1 MFVLDR
7 IKMLKVTDERFTP
20 PKDFNLDDFMRHSFK
35 VIHDE
40 LYTVKIR
47 ISPDWAR
54 WVAEKIWHESQ
65 KIAKQPDGSIEI
77 TFRVAGLDE
86 IKRWILSFGPEA
98 IVLEPPKLREMVRKD
113 LFRNLSQY
121 STSPVSID
129 LMKELRAV

>member
-7 IKMLKVTDERFTP
+7 IKMLKVTDERFTI
-20 PKDFNLDDFMRHSFK
+20 PKDFNLDDFMRHSFQGMN
-35 VIHDE
+35 DE

-86 IKRWILSFGPEA
+86 IKCWILSFGPEA
-98 IVLEPPKLREMVRKD
+98 IVLEPPKLREMVRKG
-113 LFRNLSQY
+113 LFRNLAQY
-121 STSPVSID
+121 STSPVSIA